1 MKVINTE
8 HRTGHVR
15 IERPDRMSNIENS
28 VGWGEVVAIAPD
40 RKGRTAINV
49 LTSTGVFVV
58 RGFDGNI
65 ITAWVASRS
74 QAKDIWKRATGNDEL
89 PAWLWEKVK
98 DNSKIAEQI
107 NVAA

>member
-8 HRTGHVR
+8 RRTGHVR
-15 IERPDRMSNIENS
+15 VERPDRMSNIENS

-65 ITAWVASRS
+65 ITAWVASKAH
-74 QAKDIWKRATGNDEL
+74 AKYILRRATGNENF
-89 PAWLWEKVK
+89 PAWLWEVVK
-98 DNSKIAEQI
+98 NNSRIAEQI